1 MREAKAMFVSAAK
14 HILLG
19 SAALLLTLPAMAA
32 EENNL
37 ALAAPP
43 PHALVSCPG
52 MPSVPMT
59 ADAEQ
64 ALPLRLVANLT
75 CGGDVAVLAD
85 NEGYTALVRSSDG
98 KEGYV
103 ARMYLFMG
111 KSPAK
116 SAAPTHPVVA
126 AAVNGIARWNAS
138 APGCDHFLSQGRLVE
153 SLTANG
159 VTVQVSLQD
168 TGWKL
173 RASIAIFNQTG
184 ANLDVLPAL
193 ITLDELQPN
202 LRPLPAQSPAKIAH
216 AVNHQSLW
224 TMASAQPSPSA
235 VVFREVSPAAPQNLA
250 YRSNA
255 APDYLS
261 PRYVVASANKPPVLE
276 DSADPLVLALNAG
289 SLAPQQKTAGVIWFA
304 RDANARELSLRVPIG
319 DLVFD
324 FPLSFE
330 AHK

>member
-1 MREAKAMFVSAAK
+1 MREAKAMFVSAK

-19 SAALLLTLPAMAA
+19 SAALLLSLPAMAA

-37 ALAAPP
+37 AIAAQP
-43 PHALVSCPG
+43 PHALVSCSG
-52 MPSVPMT
+52 MPSEPMT

-64 ALPLRLVANLT
+64 ALPLRLVATLT
-75 CGGDVAVLAD
+75 CGGDVAVLSD
-85 NEGYTALVRSSDG
+85 DEGYTARVRTSDG

-111 KSPAK
+111 KSSANSGAPA
-116 SAAPTHPVVA
+116 HPLVA
-126 AAVNGIARWNAS
+126 TAVNGVARWNAG
-138 APGCDHFLSQGRLVE
+138 APGCDQFLSQGRLVE

-159 VTVQVSLQD
+159 ITVQVSLQD

-173 RASIAIFNQTG
+173 RASIAISNQTG
-184 ANLDVLPAL
+184 ANLAVLPSL

-202 LRPLPAQSPAKIAH
+202 LRLLPAQNPSRIAH

-224 TMASAQPSPSA
+224 TIASAEPSPSA
-235 VVFREVSPAAPQNLA
+235 VVLRESGSASPQNLA

-261 PRYVVASANKPPVLE
+261 QR
-276 DSADPLVLALNAG
+276 LVLASAKNSAAREDSGDPLALALKAG
-289 SLAPQQKTAGVIWFA
+289 SLAPQQKAAGVIWFA
-304 RDANARELSLRVPIG
+304 RDANARELSLRVPVG

>member
-1 MREAKAMFVSAAK
+1 MFLSAK

-19 SAALLLTLPAMAA
+19 SAALLLSLPAMAA
-32 EENNL
+32 EENSL
-37 ALAAPP
+37 ANVAPP

-64 ALPLRLVANLT
+64 TLPLRLVANLT

-111 KSPAK
+111 KSSAN
-116 SAAPTHPVVA
+116 SAAPAHPLA
-126 AAVNGIARWNAS
+126 ATAVNGVARWNAG
-138 APGCDHFLSQGRLVE
+138 APGCDQFLSQGRLVE
-153 SLTANG
+153 SFTANG

-173 RASIAIFNQTG
+173 RASVAISNQTG

-202 LRPLPAQSPAKIAH
+202 LRLLPAQNPAKIAH

-224 TMASAQPSPSA
+224 TIASAQPSPSA
-235 VVFREVSPAAPQNLA
+235 VVFREISPATPQNLA
-250 YRSNA
+250 YRSDA

-261 PRYVVASANKPPVLE
+261 QRYVVASPKNPVARE
-276 DSADPLVLALNAG
+276 DSTDPLVLTLKAG
-289 SLAPQQKTAGVIWFA
+289 SLAPQQKIAGVIWFA

>member
-1 MREAKAMFVSAAK
+1 MFVSAK

-19 SAALLLTLPAMAA
+19 SAVLLLGLPAMAS
-32 EENNL
+32 EENSNI
-37 ALAAPP
+37 APIAPAA
-43 PHALVSCPG
+43 HALVSCPG
-52 MPSVPMT
+52 MNGVPMT
-59 ADAEQ
+59 SDAEQ
-64 ALPLRLVANLT
+64 ALPLRLVATLK
-75 CGGDVAVLAD
+75 CGGDVAVLSD
-85 NEGYTALVRSSDG
+85 SEGYTALVRSSDG
-98 KEGYV
+98 QEGYV
-103 ARMYLFMG
+103 ARMYLLLG
-111 KSPAK
+111 EGSAK
-116 SAAPTHPVVA
+116 SDAPSQPLSAT
-126 AAVNGIARWNAS
+126 AVNGVARWRAG
-138 APGCDHFLSQGRLVE
+138 APGCDQFMSQGRLVE

-173 RASIAIFNQTG
+173 RASIAISNQTG
-184 ANLDVLPAL
+184 ANLDVLPSL

-202 LRPLPAQSPAKIAH
+202 LRLLPAQNPSRIAH
-216 AVNHQSLW
+216 ATNHQSLW

-235 VVFREVSPAAPQNLA
+235 VVLRETGSATPQNLA

-261 PRYVVASANKPPVLE
+261 QRYVVASTKNSSAHE
-276 DSADPLVLALNAG
+276 DSGDPLALALKAG
-289 SLAPQQKTAGVIWFA
+289 PLAPQQKAAGAIWFA
-304 RDANARELSLRVPIG
+304 RDSNARELSLRVPVG

>member
-1 MREAKAMFVSAAK
+1 MFVSAK

-19 SAALLLTLPAMAA
+19 SAIVLLSLRAMAA
-32 EENNL
+32 AENNL
-37 ALAAPP
+37 ASVVPP
-43 PHALVSCPG
+43 MHALVSCPG
-52 MPSVPMT
+52 ITSVPMT

-64 ALPLRLVANLT
+64 ALPLRLVANLS
-75 CGGDVAVLAD
+75 CGGDVAVLSD
-85 NEGYTALVRSSDG
+85 DEGYTALVRSSDG

-111 KSPAK
+111 KSSANL
-116 SAAPTHPVVA
+116 AAPAHPLA
-126 AAVNGIARWNAS
+126 ATAVNGVARWNAG
-138 APGCDHFLSQGRLVE
+138 APGCDQFLSQGRLVE

-159 VTVQVSLQD
+159 ITVQVSLQD

-173 RASIAIFNQTG
+173 RASVAISNQTG
-184 ANLDVLPAL
+184 ANLDVLPSV

-202 LRPLPAQSPAKIAH
+202 LRLLPVQNPNKIAH

-224 TMASAQPSPSA
+224 TLANAAPSPSA
-235 VVFREVSPAAPQNLA
+235 VVLRGSGSASMQNVA

-255 APDYLS
+255 APDYLGQ
-261 PRYVVASANKPPVLE
+261 RLGLASVKNPPTLE
-276 DSADPLVLALNAG
+276 DSTDPRALALKPG

-304 RDANARELSLRVPIG
+304 RDASARELSLRVPVG

-330 AHK
+330 PHK

>member
-1 MREAKAMFVSAAK
+1 
-14 HILLG
+14 
-19 SAALLLTLPAMAA
+19 
-32 EENNL
+32 
-37 ALAAPP
+37 
-43 PHALVSCPG
+43 
-52 MPSVPMT
+52 MT

-64 ALPLRLVANLT
+64 ALPLRLVATLT
-75 CGGDVAVLAD
+75 CGGDVAVLSD
-85 NEGYTALVRSSDG
+85 DEGYTARVRTSDG

-111 KSPAK
+111 KSSANSGAPA
-116 SAAPTHPVVA
+116 HPLVA
-126 AAVNGIARWNAS
+126 TAVNGVARWNAGT
-138 APGCDHFLSQGRLVE
+138 PGCDQFLSQGRLVE

-159 VTVQVSLQD
+159 ITVQVSLQD

-173 RASIAIFNQTG
+173 RASIAISNQTG
-184 ANLDVLPAL
+184 ANLAVLPSL

-202 LRPLPAQSPAKIAH
+202 LRLLPAQNPSRIAH

-224 TMASAQPSPSA
+224 TIASAEPSPSA
-235 VVFREVSPAAPQNLA
+235 VVLRESGSASPQNLA

-261 PRYVVASANKPPVLE
+261 QR
-276 DSADPLVLALNAG
+276 LVLASAKNSAAREDSGDPLALALKAG
-289 SLAPQQKTAGVIWFA
+289 SLAPQQKAAGVIWFA
-304 RDANARELSLRVPIG
+304 RDANARELSLRVPVG

>member
-1 MREAKAMFVSAAK
+1 MFVSAK
-14 HILLG
+14 HIFLG
-19 SAALLLTLPAMAA
+19 SAAVLLSLPAMAA

-37 ALAAPP
+37 ASVAPP
-43 PHALVSCPG
+43 THALVSCPG
-52 MPSVPMT
+52 ITSVPMT

-64 ALPLRLVANLT
+64 ALPLRLVATLN
-75 CGGDVAVLAD
+75 CGGDVAVLSD
-85 NEGYTALVRSSDG
+85 DEGYTARVRSSDG

-111 KSPAK
+111 KSSVSSGAPAHPL
-116 SAAPTHPVVA
+116 AAV
-126 AAVNGIARWNAS
+126 AVNGVARWNAG
-138 APGCDHFLSQGRLVE
+138 APGCDQFLSQGRLVE

-173 RASIAIFNQTG
+173 RASIAISNQAGTS
-184 ANLDVLPAL
+184 LDVLPSL
-193 ITLDELQPN
+193 ITLDELQPS
-202 LRPLPAQSPAKIAH
+202 LRLLPAQNPAKIAR
-216 AVNHQSLW
+216 AVNHQLLW
-224 TMASAQPSPSA
+224 TVANAEPSPSA
-235 VVFREVSPAAPQNLA
+235 VVSGENGSATTQDLA
-250 YRSNA
+250 YRPNV

-261 PRYVVASANKPPVLE
+261 PHLVLASAKNSAAHE
-276 DSADPLVLALNAG
+276 ESADPLALALKAG
-289 SLAPQQKTAGVIWFA
+289 SLAPQQISAGVIWFA
-304 RDANARELSLRVPIG
+304 REAGARELSFRVPVG

>member
-1 MREAKAMFVSAAK
+1 MREAKAMFVSAK

-19 SAALLLTLPAMAA
+19 SAALLLSIPAIAA

-37 ALAAPP
+37 AVAAPP

-59 ADAEQ
+59 VDAEQ

-75 CGGDVAVLAD
+75 CGGDVAILSD
-85 NEGYTALVRSSDG
+85 DEGYTALVRSSDG

-103 ARMYLFMG
+103 AHMYLFIG
-111 KSPAK
+111 KSSANSGAPAHPL
-116 SAAPTHPVVA
+116 SAT
-126 AAVNGIARWNAS
+126 AVNGVARWNS
-138 APGCDHFLSQGRLVE
+138 GAPGCDQFLNQGRLVE

-173 RASIAIFNQTG
+173 RASIAISNQTV
-184 ANLDVLPAL
+184 ANLAVLPSL

-202 LRPLPAQSPAKIAH
+202 LRLLPAQNPSRIAH
-216 AVNHQSLW
+216 AANHQSLW

-235 VVFREVSPAAPQNLA
+235 VVLRETASATPQNLA

-261 PRYVVASANKPPVLE
+261 QRYVVASTRNSSAHE
-276 DSADPLVLALNAG
+276 DSGDPLALALKAG
-289 SLAPQQKTAGVIWFA
+289 PVAPQQKAAGVIWFA
-304 RDANARELSLRVPIG
+304 RDANARELSLRVPVG

>member
-1 MREAKAMFVSAAK
+1 MFVSAK

-19 SAALLLTLPAMAA
+19 SAAVLLSLPAMAA
-32 EENNL
+32 EENNV
-37 ALAAPP
+37 ASVAPP
-43 PHALVSCPG
+43 THALVSCPG
-52 MPSVPMT
+52 VPSVPMT

-64 ALPLRLVANLT
+64 ALPLRLVATLN
-75 CGGDVAVLAD
+75 CGGDVAVLSD
-85 NEGYTALVRSSDG
+85 DEGYTARVRASDG

-111 KSPAK
+111 KSSANSGAPA
-116 SAAPTHPVVA
+116 HPVA
-126 AAVNGIARWNAS
+126 AVAVNGVARWDAG
-138 APGCDHFLSQGRLVE
+138 APGCDQLLSQGRLVE

-173 RASIAIFNQTG
+173 RASIAISNQTA
-184 ANLDVLPAL
+184 ANLEIMPAL

-202 LRPLPAQSPAKIAH
+202 LRTLPEQNPAKIAH

-224 TMASAQPSPSA
+224 TTATAQPSPSA
-235 VVFREVSPAAPQNLA
+235 VAFREVNLDSPKNLA
-250 YRSNA
+250 YRPNA
-255 APDYLS
+255 APDYLAQ
-261 PRYVVASANKPPVLE
+261 RYVVASANKPPVPE
-276 DSADPLVLALNAG
+276 ESGDPLALALKAG
-289 SLAPQQKTAGVIWFA
+289 SLAPQQITAGVIWFA
-304 RDANARELSLRVPIG
+304 REAGARELSLRVPVG

>member
-1 MREAKAMFVSAAK
+1 MFVSAK

-19 SAALLLTLPAMAA
+19 TAVLLLSLPAMAA

-37 ALAAPP
+37 AVAAPP
-43 PHALVSCPG
+43 SHALVSCPG
-52 MPSVPMT
+52 MSSVPMT

-75 CGGDVAVLAD
+75 CGGDVAILSD

-111 KSPAK
+111 KS
-116 SAAPTHPVVA
+116 SANSGVSAHRLA
-126 AAVNGIARWNAS
+126 ATAVNGVARWNYG
-138 APGCDHFLSQGRLVE
+138 APGCDQFHSQGRLVE

-173 RASIAIFNQTG
+173 RASIAISNQTG
-184 ANLDVLPAL
+184 ANLAALPSL

-202 LRPLPAQSPAKIAH
+202 LRLLPAQNPSRIAH
-216 AVNHQSLW
+216 ATNHQSLW
-224 TMASAQPSPSA
+224 TKASAQPSSSA
-235 VVFREVSPAAPQNLA
+235 VAFREANPASPRSATH
-250 YRSNA
+250 RSNP

-261 PRYVVASANKPPVLE
+261 PRYVVASIDGPPVLE
-276 DSADPLVLALNAG
+276 DSADPLVLALKAG
-289 SLAPQQKTAGVIWFA
+289 SLAPQQKASGVIWFA
-304 RDANARELSLRVPIG
+304 RDANARELSLRVPVG